1 MLGITNH
8 ILVRL
13 AANRCGYSEF
23 SDYLVLGDDI
33 IIFSKE
39 VAQEYQ
45 SIITK
50 IGVQISLSKCV
61 VPSEEPQMY
70 GAEFASRLF
79 VDGKE
84 ISPLPVGLIIKGLEP
99 QRVIAL

>member
-1 MLGITNH
+1 M
-8 ILVRL
+8 
-13 AANRCGYSEF
+13 F

-45 SIITK
+45 TIIDRM
-50 IGVQISLSKCV
+50 GVKISLNKCV
-61 VPSEEPQMY
+61 IPSQGDTQMY

-84 ISPLPVGLIIKGLEP
+84 ISPLPVGLIVKGSEP
-99 QRVIAL
+99 QRVMAL